1 MKTKAVRLH
10 GKQKLSVDEFELPP
24 IGRDEILAKVI
35 TDSVCMSTYKAALL
49 GADHKRVPADI
60 AENPIIIGH
69 EFAGEVIEVGEAWKD
84 RYHPGDKFSV
94 QPNIN
99 HKGLGYAPGYSFPCF
114 GGDATYII
122 IPNEVM
128 ENGFYL
134 EYSGDAFYKAS
145 LAEPMSC
152 IIAAFHATY
161 HAQKETYELSMGA
174 VPGGRMAI
182 LAGAGPMG
190 LGAIDYAMHQE
201 RKPSVLV
208 VTDIDSERLERAE
221 ALLTVEEAARNGI
234 ELIYLNTAESDDP
247 VKQLMAF
254 SDGTGYDDVFVFAPV
269 AAVVEMGDAILSD
282 NGCLNFFAGPTDSS
296 FSASFNFYKV
306 HYARTH
312 IAGTSGG
319 YTSDM
324 KEALEMMGKG
334 LINPSVMVTHIGG
347 LESAVETTLN
357 LPNIPGGKKLIYPH
371 IDMELTAIADFE
383 AKGADDRLF
392 RTLAEIVRNHGGLW
406 SSEAE
411 EVLLSWYGI

>member
-10 GKQKLSVDEFELPP
+10 GKQNLSVDEFELPQ

-161 HAQKETYELSMGA
+161 HAQAETYELSMGA

-208 VTDIDSERLERAE
+208 VTDIDSERLGRAE
-221 ALLTVEEAARNGI
+221 GLLTVEEAARNGI

-247 VKQLMAF
+247 VKQLMDCSGGNGF
-254 SDGTGYDDVFVFAPV
+254 DDVFVFTPV
-269 AAVVEMGDAILSD
+269 AAVVEMGDAILAD
-282 NGCLNFFAGPTDSS
+282 DGCLNFFAGPTDSS

-324 KEALEMMGKG
+324 REALEMMGKG

-371 IDMELTAIADFE
+371 IDMELTAIADFA
-383 AKGADDRLF
+383 AKGAEDRLF
-392 RTLAEIVRNHGGLW
+392 STLAEIVRDHGGLW
-406 SSEAE
+406 SAEAE

>member
-10 GKQKLSVDEFELPP
+10 GKQNLSVDEFELPP

-35 TDSVCMSTYKAALL
+35 TDSVCMSTYKATLL

-161 HAQKETYELSMGA
+161 HAQAETYELSMGA

-190 LGAIDYAMHQE
+190 LGAIDYAMHQD

-221 ALLTVEEAARNGI
+221 A
-234 ELIYLNTAESDDP
+234 
-247 VKQLMAF
+247 
-254 SDGTGYDDVFVFAPV
+254 
-269 AAVVEMGDAILSD
+269 
-282 NGCLNFFAGPTDSS
+282 C
-296 FSASFNFYKV
+296 
-306 HYARTH
+306 
-312 IAGTSGG
+312 
-319 YTSDM
+319 
-324 KEALEMMGKG
+324 
-334 LINPSVMVTHIGG
+334 
-347 LESAVETTLN
+347 
-357 LPNIPGGKKLIYPH
+357 
-371 IDMELTAIADFE
+371 
-383 AKGADDRLF
+383 
-392 RTLAEIVRNHGGLW
+392 
-406 SSEAE
+406 
-411 EVLLSWYGI
+411 